1 MKFLTFALCIIALIP
16 AQARAEDYSASVL
29 VSFDA
34 RTIKPVITKGFAD
47 PFTKRAVAIDD
58 PVRVASVSKLV
69 VALGVMR
76 LVDKRVLDLDKD
88 VSDYL
93 GWQLRNPTFPD
104 RPITLRLLL
113 SHRSSLTDGADYLIP
128 LGDTVRARVGAAGA
142 WDASHAPGAY
152 FRYTNL
158 NFPIVASVM
167 EAVTGERFDRLIAR
181 LVLQP
186 LRLDACFNWTMC
198 SDAVVARAVVLTDG
212 AGVVRRDN
220 LQGKRPDCPVVPAA
234 DGNCDLAKYVPG
246 SNGALFSPQG
256 GLRISMRGLA
266 KVGQVLLRHGRGF
279 LSPASYRTMTRPLWR
294 FDGSN
299 GDTEGGF
306 WCSYALAVQ
315 TLASGAA
322 GCKDDPFGDKGQRIG
337 HPGEAYGLRSG
348 LWVDPATGKG
358 TAYFITA
365 VADDA
370 PKGVSASTPLRKR
383 FSKAKLSFVSNE

>member
-47 PFTKRAVAIDD
+47 PFTKRAVTIDD

-93 GWQLRNPTFPD
+93 GWQLRNPAFPD

-212 AGVVRRDN
+212 AGAVRRDN

-279 LSPASYRTMTRPLWR
+279 LSPASYRTMTTPLWR

-370 PKGVSASTPLRKR
+370 PKGVSAFNAVEEALLQSQTVVRK
-383 FSKAKLSFVSNE
+383 

>member
-47 PFTKRAVAIDD
+47 PFTKRAVTIDD

-93 GWQLRNPTFPD
+93 GWQLRNPAFPD

-212 AGVVRRDN
+212 AGAVRRDN

-266 KVGQVLLRHGRGF
+266 KVGQVLLRRGRGF
-279 LSPASYRTMTRPLWR
+279 LSPASYRTMTTPLWR

-322 GCKDDPFGDKGQRIG
+322 GCKDDPFGDARQQIG

-370 PKGVSASTPLRKR
+370 PKGVSAFNAVEEALLQSQTVVRK
-383 FSKAKLSFVSNE
+383 

>member
-47 PFTKRAVAIDD
+47 PFTKRAVTIDD

-212 AGVVRRDN
+212 AGAVRRDN

-322 GCKDDPFGDKGQRIG
+322 GCKDDPFGDARQQIG

-370 PKGVSASTPLRKR
+370 PKGVSAFNAVEEALLQSQTVVRK
-383 FSKAKLSFVSNE
+383 

>member
-16 AQARAEDYSASVL
+16 AQAHAEDYSASVL

-34 RTIKPVITKGFAD
+34 RTIKPVITRGFAD
-47 PFTKRAVAIDD
+47 PFTKRAVTIDD

-93 GWQLRNPTFPD
+93 GWQLRNPAFPD

-212 AGVVRRDN
+212 AGAVRRDN

-266 KVGQVLLRHGRGF
+266 KVGQVLLRRGRGF
-279 LSPASYRTMTRPLWR
+279 LSPASYRTMTMPLWR

-315 TLASGAA
+315 TLALGAT
-322 GCKDDPFGDKGQRIG
+322 GCKDDPFGDGRQQIG

-370 PKGVSASTPLRKR
+370 PKGVSAFNAVEEALLQSQTVVRK
-383 FSKAKLSFVSNE
+383 